1 MQSLNSLYFPE
12 TVLPRHLRNC
22 LLLLPDTLHLL
33 QPVEPGREKTDESS
47 DDDIFMEQSICQ
59 VHTPSLLGKDRDRF
73 LGLIEEISTRKDS
86 YAEQLSSLTLA
97 HLSKEQGRGDHTHQA
112 IMSTLLDG
120 QVPSDTEEEEEV
132 KRAALWQARLVL
144 ALAEILD
151 KEEAE
156 LAETLSDIDDTEMAL
171 FQELTGEKTDDTE
184 EENPFAELMRIKAK
198 LSQPRPGTIKRRVQA
213 WKTLYASGT
222 LPENFWLW
230 MSSQEEAAELLISS
244 YETQAGRNAVPLL
257 LLDLPEQMYMR
268 EKDGLESIRNF
279 QEKASEIRQDI
290 IEKLTA
296 IVTKEHLNI
305 VDPVALL
312 PDAGTLARDWNDLIE
327 YYFPEERFGRKKL
340 DFQFLANIS
349 LDQLVRGKGADEKTD
364 TLCHG
369 IVALCRD

>member
-22 LLLLPDTLHLL
+22 LLLFPDTLHLL
-33 QPVEPGREKTDESS
+33 QPVESDEENR
-47 DDDIFMEQSICQ
+47 DDSPDNDIFMEQSICQ
-59 VHTPSLLGKDRDRF
+59 VHTPSLLGKDRKRF
-73 LGLIEEISTRKDS
+73 LGLIEEIRTRKDGF
-86 YAEQLSSLTLA
+86 AEQLSSLTLA
-97 HLSKEQGRGDHTHQA
+97 HLSKEQGYGDHNRQA
-112 IMSTLLDG
+112 IMTTLLDG
-120 QVPSDTEEEEEV
+120 QVPGDSESEEETKKAV
-132 KRAALWQARLVL
+132 LWQARLVL

-156 LAETLSDIDDTEMAL
+156 LATTLSDIDDTELAL
-171 FQELTGEKTDDTE
+171 FQELKGETTGTTE
-184 EENPFAELMRIKAK
+184 EENPFAELMRIKAN
-198 LSQPRPGTIKRRVQA
+198 LSQPRPGTIKRRIEA

-230 MSSQEEAAELLISS
+230 MTNQEEAAELLINS
-244 YETQAGRNAVPLL
+244 YEVESGRDAVPLL

-268 EKDGLESIRNF
+268 EKDALESIKHF
-279 QEKASEIRQDI
+279 QEKSRDIRQNI

-296 IVTKEHLNI
+296 IVTKEQLNI

-327 YYFPEERFGRKKL
+327 YFFPEKRFGRKKL

-349 LDQLVRGKGADEKTD
+349 LNQLVRGEKADEKTD
-364 TLCHG
+364 TLHHG

>member
-12 TVLPRHLRNC
+12 TILPRHLRNC

-33 QPVEPGREKTDESS
+33 QPVEPAEDNTEATPAG
-47 DDDIFMEQSICQ
+47 DIFMEQGICQ

-73 LGLIEEISTRKDS
+73 LGLIEEIRTRKDCF
-86 YAEQLSSLTLA
+86 AEQLSSLTLA
-97 HLSKEQGRGDHTHQA
+97 HLSKEQGCGDHNSQA
-112 IMSTLLDG
+112 IMTTLLDG
-120 QVPSDTEEEEEV
+120 QVPGDTESEEET
-132 KRAALWQARLVL
+132 KKAALWQARLVL

-156 LAETLSDIDDTEMAL
+156 LATTLSDIDDTEMAL
-171 FQELTGEKTDDTE
+171 FQDLKGETEGTAE
-184 EENPFAELMRIKAK
+184 EENPFAELMRIKAN
-198 LSQPRPGTIKRRVQA
+198 LSQPRPGTIKRRIQA
-213 WKTLYASGT
+213 WETLYASGT

-230 MSSQEEAAELLISS
+230 MSGQEEAAELLLNS
-244 YETQAGRNAVPLL
+244 YEAKSGRNAVPLL
-257 LLDLPEQMYMR
+257 LLNLPEQMYMR
-268 EKDGLESIRNF
+268 EKDALESIRNF
-279 QEKASEIRQDI
+279 QEKASAIRQDI

-296 IVTKEHLNI
+296 IVTREHLNI

-340 DFQFLANIS
+340 DLQFLANIS
-349 LDQLVRGKGADEKTD
+349 LDQLVRGEETNGKTD
-364 TLCHG
+364 PLCHG